1 MFAVRNV
8 TMPRGFIVSIVVV
21 LCCIGPWAAL
31 LKSRAEAPGWQGTSP
46 RSAAGR
52 AVTFTKPPA
61 QKPAQKSARR
71 EAPPAFTDFR
81 LPAGTVVTVKI
92 STTVRSASSSGG
104 DQIDATLT
112 EAISR
117 DGVELLPPGSV
128 MRGTVVD
135 AAGASR
141 REPRGRIA
149 VAFFVIEHVRT
160 RSRAAI
166 RTRPIAVDAAPSPD
180 NRPADVELPAG
191 QTLSVV
197 LDKPLWVRIPK

>member
-21 LCCIGPWAAL
+21 LCFIGPWVARL
-31 LKSRAEAPGWQGTSP
+31 ESLTEAIGRRGTSRP
-46 RSAAGR
+46 AAFAS
-52 AVTFTKPPA
+52 AVTFTTPHVQTP
-61 QKPAQKSARR
+61 ARR

-104 DQIDATLT
+104 DQVDATLT

-117 DGVELLPPGSV
+117 NGVELLPPGSV

-160 RSRAAI
+160 GSRAAI
-166 RTRPIAVDAAPSPD
+166 RTRAIAVDAAPSPD
-180 NRPADVELPAG
+180 KRPADVELPAG